1 MTMLRTTKRLL
12 LAGAALALAGG
23 MLAGG
28 IAPASAK
35 DLKAVGVTLGSLG
48 NPFFVAMVQGAE
60 AEAKK
65 INPNVKVNA
74 ASADYDLNKQFTQID
89 NFVASGVDL
98 ILVNAVDPKAIAPA
112 IKRAQ
117 AAGIVVVAV
126 DVAAAGADATVQT
139 NNVQAGEIA
148 CQFIVDK
155 LGANGGKVIIQNG
168 PQVSSV
174 IDRVNGCKEVLG
186 KNAKIEILS
195 SDQDGKGSREGGLNI
210 MQGHLTRYPQIDAVF
225 TINDPQAVGSDLAA
239 KQLGRSEFIITSVDG
254 APDIETA
261 LKGNTL
267 VQASAS
273 QDPYQ
278 IAVTAID
285 VGYKIMNGDKPAD
298 PMILMPSTL
307 VTRDNIAEYKGWQA
321 PR

>member
-1 MTMLRTTKRLL
+1 MVKQLL
-12 LAGAALALAGG
+12 LAGAALAVVTGSA
-23 MLAGG
+23 A
-28 IAPASAK
+28 AK
-35 DLKAVGVTLGSLG
+35 DLNSIGITLGSLG
-48 NPFFVAMVQGAE
+48 NPFFVALSQGAE
-60 AEAKK
+60 AKAKE
-65 INPNVKVNA
+65 INPNVTVNT

-89 NFVASGVDL
+89 NFIASGVDM
-98 ILVNAVDPKAIAPA
+98 ILVNASDPNAIAPA

-155 LGANGGKVIIQNG
+155 LGEAGGKVIIQNG
-168 PQVSSV
+168 PQVGAV
-174 IDRVNGCKEVLG
+174 VDRVKGCKEVLA
-186 KNAKIEILS
+186 KNPKIEILS
-195 SDQDGKGSREGGLNI
+195 DDQDGKGSREGGLTI
-210 MQGHLTRYPQIDAVF
+210 MQGHLTRFPQVDAVF

-239 KQLGRSEFIITSVDG
+239 KQLGRSEFFITSVDG

-273 QDPYQ
+273 QDPYK
-278 IAVTAID
+278 IAQTAVE
-285 VGYKIMNGDKPAD
+285 VGYKIMNGETPAE
-298 PMILMPSTL
+298 PMILLPSEL
-307 VTRDNIAEYKGWQA
+307 ITRDNVGDYKGWSA